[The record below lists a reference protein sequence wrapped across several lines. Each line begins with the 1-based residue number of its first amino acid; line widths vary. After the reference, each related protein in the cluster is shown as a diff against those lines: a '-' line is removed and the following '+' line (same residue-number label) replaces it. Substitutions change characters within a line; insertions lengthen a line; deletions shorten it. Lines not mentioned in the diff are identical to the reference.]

1 MRKGILVATTLA
13 AVVALTVA
21 AVAYAAYT
29 TPKLSVSYPG
39 GATRIVAS
47 ASQNDDATARA
58 AIVIPDGTTVTTT
71 AAPGTKVGT
80 VKAQVSALALGGALL
95 PLEGDII
102 VAPPGAVPAVSQTGC
117 IATATPQVTFLLV
130 LQAAGQTINLPA
142 YVIPTTGPQTA
153 LGPAELVFCLAPP
166 DIPVDQGGATFG
178 AKFLSA
184 DMTFNGI
191 FSPITAGLW
200 VAFWTPWQVG
210 NGQVNTTGTVASVDI
225 IAPAG
230 LSLKGKRIKGRVTL
244 SGKVSLGG
252 TGLPAPVQIWGAAG
266 KAALKRLKTVA
277 ANDDGVFT
285 LTLAKSAKQ
294 TSFQA
299 RIAAPETTVSGS
311 SANALCLLLFTNNE
325 LGVPCS
331 GFGIAAFSAKSKL
344 VTVR

>member
-1 MRKGILVATTLA
+1 MKKGILVATTLA
-13 AVVALTVA
+13 AVVALTVV

-29 TPKLSVSYPG
+29 SPKLSVSYPA

-58 AIVIPDGTTVTTT
+58 AIVIPNGTTVTTS

-102 VAPPGAVPAVSQTGC
+102 VAPPGAVPAASQTGC
-117 IATATPQVTFLLV
+117 IATATPQATFLLV

-142 YVIPTTGPQTA
+142 YVIPSTGPQTA
-153 LGPAELVFCLAPP
+153 LGPAVLVFCLAPP
-166 DIPVDQGGATFG
+166 DIPVEQGGATFG

-184 DMTFNGI
+184 DMTFTGV

-200 VAFWTPWQVG
+200 VAFWTPWQAG
-210 NGQVNTTGTVASVDI
+210 NGQINAAGTVASVDV
-225 IAPAG
+225 IAPAAV
-230 LSLKGKRIKGRVTL
+230 SLKGKRIKGRVTL
-244 SGKVSLGG
+244 SGKVSLEGS
-252 TGLPAPVQIWGAAG
+252 GLAAPVQIWGAAG
-266 KAALKRLKTVA
+266 KAALKRLKTVV
-277 ANDDGVFT
+277 ANDDGIYT
-285 LTLAKSAKQ
+285 LTLGKSAKQ
-294 TSFQA
+294 KSFQA
-299 RIAAPETTVSGS
+299 RVAAPETTVSGS
-311 SANALCLLLFTNNE
+311 LADALCKVLFTNNE

-331 GFGIAAFSAKSKL
+331 GFGIAAFAAKSRL

>member
-1 MRKGILVATTLA
+1 MKKGIVVATTLA
-13 AVVALTVA
+13 AVVALTVVA
-21 AVAYAAYT
+21 AAYAAYT
-29 TPKLSVSYPG
+29 TPKLSVSYPA

-58 AIVIPDGTTVTTT
+58 AIVIPNGTTVTTS
-71 AAPGTKVGT
+71 AAPGAKVGT

-102 VAPPGAVPAVSQTGC
+102 VAPPGAVPAASQTGC
-117 IATATPQVTFLLV
+117 IGGAIPEITFLLV

-142 YVIPTTGPQTA
+142 YVIPSVGPQTA

-166 DIPVDQGGATFG
+166 DIPVEQGGATFG

-184 DMTFNGI
+184 DMTFTGV

-200 VAFWTPWQVG
+200 VAFWTPWQAG
-210 NGQVNTTGTVASVDI
+210 NGQVNAAGTVASVDVI
-225 IAPAG
+225 VPG
-230 LSLKGKRIKGRVTL
+230 TVSLKGKRIKGRITL

-252 TGLPAPVQIWGAAG
+252 SGLATRVQIWGAVG
-266 KAALKRLKTVA
+266 KAALKRLKTVPTS
-277 ANDDGVFT
+277 DDG
-285 LTLAKSAKQ
+285 LYTLALSKSAKQ

-299 RIAAPETTVSGS
+299 RVVEPETTLSG
-311 SANALCLLLFTNNE
+311 ALADAACKLTFTNNE

-331 GFGIAAFSAKSKL
+331 GFGLAAFSAKSKL
-344 VTVR
+344 VNVR